1 MTDTFKKYLMG
12 DNSARIQAV
21 RLESSWQTGLA
32 HQSYPACITSLL
44 GELTAAA
51 VLLATNIKFDGSVVL
66 QLQGDGPVSL
76 IVVEC
81 TSDLTFRATV
91 NLRDP
96 DLVPAQGNLQTLLNT
111 YDAGRFTVLLDPG
124 KDSNMA
130 PYQGIVPMEGNT
142 VAEVLEAYM
151 RNSEQL
157 DTRMWLSADDKTASG
172 LLLQRLPDAGGI
184 ATNDGRDAPSGS
196 ITGDD
201 AESRTESWNRITQLA
216 ATLTQEE
223 LLKTDSE
230 TVIRRLFWQESL
242 LELESRKL
250 AWYCPCSRARV
261 SSMLRMLGREEIESL
276 LTEREKVSVSC
287 NFCGKPYEF
296 DAVDCAGLF
305 MDNVDDSGSNTV
317 H

>member
-1 MTDTFKKYLMG
+1 MTDTLKKYLMG

-21 RLESSWQTGLA
+21 RLEASWQTGLA
-32 HQSYPACITSLL
+32 HQPYPPCISTLL

-51 VLLATNIKFDGSVVL
+51 VLLATNIKFHGSVVL

-96 DLVPAQGNLQTLLNT
+96 ELVPAEGTLQSLLNK
-111 YDAGRFTVLLDPG
+111 YDGGRFTVLLDPG
-124 KDSNMA
+124 KDSDMA
-130 PYQGIVPMEGNT
+130 PYQGIVPMDGDT

-157 DTRMWLSADDKTASG
+157 DTRMWLAADDKTASG
-172 LLLQRLPDAGGI
+172 LLLQRLPHIGGV
-184 ATNDGRDAPSGS
+184 ATNDGQESSSGS
-196 ITGDD
+196 TRGVD
-201 AESRTESWNRITQLA
+201 AESKAESWNRITQLA
-216 ATLTQEE
+216 STLKNDE
-223 LLKTDSE
+223 LLKTDTD
-230 TVIRRLFWQESL
+230 TVIRRLFWQETL
-242 LELESRKL
+242 TEVEVRRL
-250 AWYCPCSRARV
+250 AWHCPCSRSRV
-261 SSMLRMLGREEIESL
+261 GSMLRMLGREEIESL
-276 LTEREKVSVSC
+276 LTERDKVSVSC

-305 MDNVDDSGSNTV
+305 MDNLDDSGSNTV

>member
-1 MTDTFKKYLMG
+1 MTDIFKKYLMA

-32 HQSYPACITSLL
+32 HQPYPPCIRSLL

-51 VLLATNIKFDGSVVL
+51 VLLATNIKFQGSVVL

-81 TSDLTFRATV
+81 TSELTFRATV

-96 DLVPAQGNLQTLLNT
+96 ELVPADGDLQSLLN
-111 YDAGRFTVLLDPG
+111 ANGGGRFTVLLDPG
-124 KDSNMA
+124 RNADMA
-130 PYQGIVPMEGNT
+130 PYQGIVPMEGDT

-157 DTRMWLSADDKTASG
+157 DTRMWLVADGQRACG
-172 LLLQRLPDAGGI
+172 MLLQRLPDAGGI
-184 ATNDGRDAPSGS
+184 MTDDGHSPQGGTAGGQAEIR
-196 ITGDD
+196 
-201 AESRTESWNRITQLA
+201 AESWHRIIQLA
-216 ATLTQEE
+216 STLSPAE
-223 LLKTDSE
+223 LLETDTD

-250 AWYCPCSRARV
+250 VWHCPCSRTRV
-261 SSMLRMLGREEIESL
+261 SNMLRMLGRQEIESL
-276 LTEREKVSVSC
+276 LEEREKVSVSC

-305 MDNVDDSGSNTV
+305 VDNLDDNGSRTL

>member
-12 DNSARIQAV
+12 DGSARIQAV
-21 RLESSWQTGLA
+21 RLDTSWQTGLA
-32 HQSYPACITSLL
+32 HQHYPPCISSLL

-51 VLLATNIKFDGSVVL
+51 VLLATNIKFEGSVVL
-66 QLQGDGPVSL
+66 QLQGDGPVAL

-96 DLVPAQGNLQTLLNT
+96 DLVPSDGTLQTLLNT
-111 YDAGRFTVLLDPG
+111 YDHGRFTVLLDPG
-124 KDSNMA
+124 RDSNMA
-130 PYQGIVPMEGNT
+130 PYQGIVPMEGET

-157 DTRMWLSADDKTASG
+157 DTKLWLAANDHVASG
-172 LLLQRLPDAGGI
+172 LLLQRLPDVGGI
-184 ATNDGRDAPSGS
+184 NTNDGEQAGPGS
-196 ITGDD
+196 TEGPA
-201 AESRTESWNRITQLA
+201 AESKAESWNRITQLA
-216 ATLTQEE
+216 ATLTRAE
-223 LLKTDSE
+223 LLDTD
-230 TVIRRLFWQESL
+230 TDTILRRLFWQETL
-242 LELESRKL
+242 QELESREP
-250 AWYCPCSRARV
+250 AWHCSCTRARV
-261 SSMLRMLGREEIESL
+261 SAMLRMLGRAEIESL
-276 LTEREKVSVSC
+276 LSEREKVTVSC

-305 MDNVDDSGSNTV
+305 LQNLDDSGSQTL

>member
-1 MTDTFKKYLMG
+1 MTDIFKKYLMA

-21 RLESSWQTGLA
+21 RLESSWQTGLS
-32 HQSYPACITSLL
+32 HQPYPACIRSLL

-51 VLLATNIKFDGSVVL
+51 VLLATNIKFQGSLVL

-96 DLVPAQGNLQTLLNT
+96 ELVPSEGTLQTLLN
-111 YDAGRFTVLLDPG
+111 ANGGGRFTVLLDPG
-124 KDSNMA
+124 RDAKMA
-130 PYQGIVPMEGNT
+130 PYQGIVPMEGDT

-157 DTRMWLSADDKTASG
+157 DTRLWLAADGERASG

-184 ATNDGRDAPSGS
+184 ATDDGYIPSGAVQGS
-196 ITGDD
+196 T
-201 AESRTESWNRITQLA
+201 AEARVESWNRLIHLASTLA
-216 ATLTQEE
+216 APE
-223 LLKTDSE
+223 LLETD
-230 TVIRRLFWQESL
+230 TDTLIRRLFWQETL
-242 LELESRKL
+242 IELESRGLK
-250 AWYCPCSRARV
+250 WHCPCSRTRV
-261 SSMLRMLGREEIESL
+261 ANMLRMLGRDEIESL
-276 LTEREKVSVSC
+276 LQERENVSVAC

-296 DAVDCAGLF
+296 DPIDCAGLF
-305 MDNVDDSGSNTV
+305 VENLDDSSSGTV